1 MSSRETLSTHLAG
14 TGLEVGPGHVP
25 FPVPRG
31 VEVRFVD
38 RLTSVQH
45 HDLFPELPL
54 EMGFVEP
61 DIVADLDADRLRAV
75 ESSSQDFVIASHVI
89 EHLADPLGFLDDA
102 HRVLRVGGVLLLLV
116 PDRRCTFDRDR
127 GATPLVCLIRDH
139 ERDATVPDDD
149 HVLDFLLGADQG
161 PEFEIPDDPD
171 ARARLFAWHRDRS
184 IHVHCWTEDEFTEV
198 LRYCAAELGQS
209 WECRA
214 RLSTAENGMEFGF
227 VLVRTHRNQAGRFA
241 QQLETGDRRSRSRV
255 RALVGRARR
264 QPRERSSPGS
274 GGTSGSATGPT
285 APMARR

>member
-1 MSSRETLSTHLAG
+1 M
-14 TGLEVGPGHVP
+14 
-25 FPVPRG
+25 
-31 VEVRFVD
+31 RFVD

-127 GATPLVCLIRDH
+127 GATPLTCLIRDH

-149 HVLDFLLGADQG
+149 HVLDFLVGADQG
-161 PEFEIPDDPD
+161 PDFEIPDDPD

-198 LRYCAAELGQS
+198 LRYCSDDLGQN

-227 VLVRTHRNQAGRFA
+227 VLVRTQHHQAGRFA
-241 QQLETGDRRSRSRV
+241 QQLETRDRPSWNRMRT
-255 RALVGRARR
+255 LVGRARR

-274 GGTSGSATGPT
+274 GGTSGAAAG
-285 APMARR
+285 PMAPIARR

>member
-127 GATPLVCLIRDH
+127 GATPLACLIRDH

-149 HVLDFLLGADQG
+149 HVLDFLVGADQG
-161 PEFEIPDDPD
+161 PDFEIPDDPD

-198 LRYCAAELGQS
+198 LRYCSEDLGQN

-241 QQLETGDRRSRSRV
+241 QQLETRDRPSWNRM
-255 RALVGRARR
+255 RALVGRTRR

-274 GGTSGSATGPT
+274 GGTSGAAAGPM

>member
-127 GATPLVCLIRDH
+127 SATPLVCLIRDH

-149 HVLDFLLGADQG
+149 HVLDFLVGADQG

-171 ARARLFAWHRDRS
+171 ARDRLFAWHRDRS

-198 LRYCAAELGQS
+198 LRYCSDDLGQN

-227 VLVRTHRNQAGRFA
+227 VLVRTHHNQAGRFA
-241 QQLETGDRRSRSRV
+241 HQLEIRDRPSWNRMRT
-255 RALVGRARR
+255 LVGRARR

-274 GGTSGSATGPT
+274 GGTSGAAAGPM

>member
-139 ERDATVPDDD
+139 ELDATVPDDD
-149 HVLDFLLGADQG
+149 HVLDFLVGADQG

-198 LRYCAAELGQS
+198 LRYCADDLGQN

-227 VLVRTHRNQAGRFA
+227 VLVRTHRNQGGRFG
-241 QQLETGDRRSRSRV
+241 QQLETGARRSRNRV

-274 GGTSGSATGPT
+274 GGTSGSATGPM

>member
-1 MSSRETLSTHLAG
+1 M
-14 TGLEVGPGHVP
+14 
-25 FPVPRG
+25 
-31 VEVRFVD
+31 
-38 RLTSVQH
+38 
-45 HDLFPELPL
+45 
-54 EMGFVEP
+54 
-61 DIVADLDADRLRAV
+61 
-75 ESSSQDFVIASHVI
+75 
-89 EHLADPLGFLDDA
+89 
-102 HRVLRVGGVLLLLV
+102 
-116 PDRRCTFDRDR
+116 
-127 GATPLVCLIRDH
+127 CLIRDH

-149 HVLDFLLGADQG
+149 HVLDFLVGADQG

-198 LRYCAAELGQS
+198 LRYCSEDLGQN

-241 QQLETGDRRSRSRV
+241 QQLETRDRPSWNRM
-255 RALVGRARR
+255 RALVGRTRR

-274 GGTSGSATGPT
+274 GGTSGAAAGPM